1 MTTTATSP
9 ELIEAD
15 LGQLEPLTSEARQDP
30 LVHALRQRGFRS
42 VSIGLRTAQ
51 IDGAL
56 YELCEVSQATITA
69 WLHGEPLPGARRV
82 RLVRRSLASSPKAAR
97 VAR

>member
-1 MTTTATSP
+1 MTTTATNP

-15 LGQLEPLTSEARQDP
+15 LDQIEPSSLRTLQDP

-42 VSIGLRTAQ
+42 VSVGLRTAQ

-82 RLVRRSLASSPKAAR
+82 RLVRRSLAPGVR
-97 VAR
+97 R

>member
-1 MTTTATSP
+1 MTTSAANP

-15 LGQLEPLTSEARQDP
+15 LGQLEPSSTSSTPQDP

-42 VSIGLRTAQ
+42 VSVGLRTAQ

-82 RLVRRSLASSPKAAR
+82 RLVRRSLAPGVR
-97 VAR
+97 R

>member
-1 MTTTATSP
+1 MTTTVTTRP
-9 ELIEAD
+9 ELIEAELD
-15 LGQLEPLTSEARQDP
+15 HFDTLASEGRQDP

-56 YELCEVSQATITA
+56 YELCEVSQATLAA
-69 WLHGEPLPGARRV
+69 WLHGEPLPEPRTV
-82 RLVRRSLASSPKAAR
+82 RLVRRSLFK
-97 VAR
+97 